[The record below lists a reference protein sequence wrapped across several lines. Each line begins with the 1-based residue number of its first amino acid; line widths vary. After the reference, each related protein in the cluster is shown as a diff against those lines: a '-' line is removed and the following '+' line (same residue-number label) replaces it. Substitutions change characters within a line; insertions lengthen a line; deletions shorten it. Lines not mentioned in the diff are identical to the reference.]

1 MNSSINMSS
10 SRNMSKLIDQGG
22 FGCVFYPGIECDG
35 SISKNPKYI
44 SKLHKKNYHVVNEYN
59 VGKMVT
65 KIPLYEYYFA
75 PIVNMC
81 NIDIAKIDKRERDMC
96 RVVTRSKSDS
106 KFVIMKMPYIKNVS
120 LIKYITNPNIEK
132 KEIIT
137 YIVDSY
143 KFLLS
148 SLKMLNT
155 HGVIHF
161 DFKIPNILIDIKT
174 KNPIV
179 IDFGLSIPFSNV
191 SAKTYSKYFYT
202 HNAGYYIWPIDVHI
216 INYVINVN
224 SNLTYEEL
232 VVMVDTNINANPALK
247 NFSESFIKRYRE
259 LTINTYKKYTNMPVT
274 NVVAELIKNCNT
286 WDNYALSEMFLCLIN
301 FISYSGFTDN
311 KLIKEFSEI
320 LLLNIHPNVGKR
332 LSFDDTKKMYNK
344 LFSLDISVDGYES
357 VLNNFDKKI
366 FSNKVLKESMQQE
379 KLTPDVLKIN

>member
-1 MNSSINMSS
+1 
-10 SRNMSKLIDQGG
+10 MSKLIDQGG

-59 VGKMVT
+59 VGKRVT

-96 RVVTRSKSDS
+96 RVITRAGDDS

-120 LIKYITNPNIEK
+120 LIKYITNSNIEK

-137 YIVDSY
+137 YIMDSY
-143 KFLLS
+143 KFLLN

-155 HGVIHF
+155 HGIVHF
-161 DFKIPNILIDIKT
+161 DFKIPNLLIDIKT

-179 IDFGLSIPFSNV
+179 IDFGLSIQTNNLST
-191 SAKTYSKYFYT
+191 KTYSKYFYT
-202 HNAGYYIWPIDVHI
+202 YNAGYYIWPIDVHI

-232 VVMVDTNINANPALK
+232 VVMVDTSIDANPALK
-247 NFSESFIKRYRE
+247 IFSDSFIKRYRE
-259 LTINTYKKYTNMPVT
+259 LTIKTYKKYTNMSATNIVT
-274 NVVAELIKNCNT
+274 ELIKNYNT

-301 FISYSGFTDN
+301 FISYDGFTDN
-311 KLIKEFSEI
+311 KLIKDFSKM
-320 LLLNIHPNVGKR
+320 LLLNIHPNVEKR
-332 LSFDDTKKMYNK
+332 LSFDGTRKMYNK
-344 LFSLDISVDGYES
+344 LFSLDVSVDGYES
-357 VLNNFDKKI
+357 ILNNFDKKI
-366 FSNKVLKESMQQE
+366 FANKVIKESMQQE
-379 KLTPDVLKIN
+379 KLTLDVLKNELKNELN

>member
-1 MNSSINMSS
+1 
-10 SRNMSKLIDQGG
+10 MSKLIDQGG

-81 NIDIAKIDKRERDMC
+81 NIDIAKIDKREKDMC
-96 RVVTRSKSDS
+96 RVVTKAGSDS

-137 YIVDSY
+137 YIMDSY
-143 KFLLS
+143 KFLLN
-148 SLKMLNT
+148 SLQMLNT
-155 HGVIHF
+155 HGIIHF
-161 DFKIPNILIDIKT
+161 DLKIPNLLIDIKT
-174 KNPIV
+174 KNPII
-179 IDFGLSIPFSNV
+179 IDFGLSIPIGNIN
-191 SAKTYSKYFYT
+191 AKTYSKYFYT
-202 HNAGYYIWPIDVHI
+202 HSAAYCVWPIDVHI

-232 VVMVDTNINANPALK
+232 VVMVDTGINSNTALNI
-247 NFSESFIKRYRE
+247 FSDRFIKRYRD
-259 LTINTYKKYTNMPVT
+259 LTINTYKKYTNIPAV
-274 NVVAELIKNCNT
+274 NVVTELIKNCNT
-286 WDNYALSEMFLCLIN
+286 WDNYALSGMFLLL
-301 FISYSGFTDN
+301 ISYISTDGFTDN

-320 LLLNIHPNVGKR
+320 LLLNIHPNAKKR
-332 LSFDDTKKMYNK
+332 LSFDDTKKKYNK
-344 LFSLDISVDGYES
+344 LFSLDVSVVGYES
-357 VLNNFDKKI
+357 LLNNFNKKI
-366 FSNKVLKESMQQE
+366 FSNKAIKESIQQE
-379 KLTPDVLKIN
+379 KLKPDVLKVN